1 MESEE
6 SHQEYRNMSEEGIN
20 KFDKNKVLNIN
31 YESNVLPRVTEQDD
45 DSSDGEYDREKQIEI
60 EQIHR
65 KSNSEGETNRIDKYK
80 VSDSDYEFKA
90 TPREYDQD
98 DDDVESYTIYEH
110 DKEIKSEQIHQDV
123 ESKSENEINQIDKYE
138 ESHSDYESDTSTILD
153 YKDDISQNLLESN
166 DESDIDYSYAKVATH
181 KKPSG
186 YADEA
191 QIQKTPLKS

>member
-6 SHQEYRNMSEEGIN
+6 SHQEYRNMSEKGIN

-65 KSNSEGETNRIDKYK
+65 KSSSEGETNRIDKYK
-80 VSDSDYEFKA
+80 VSDSDYEFEA

-138 ESHSDYESDTSTILD
+138 ESHSDYESDTS
-153 YKDDISQNLLESN
+153 
-166 DESDIDYSYAKVATH
+166 
-181 KKPSG
+181 
-186 YADEA
+186 
-191 QIQKTPLKS
+191 

>member
-1 MESEE
+1 MMLSPIL
-6 SHQEYRNMSEEGIN
+6 YMNMT
-20 KFDKNKVLNIN
+20 K
-31 YESNVLPRVTEQDD
+31 R
-45 DSSDGEYDREKQIEI
+45 SSD
-60 EQIHR
+60 QIH
-65 KSNSEGETNRIDKYK
+65 
-80 VSDSDYEFKA
+80 
-90 TPREYDQD
+90 
-98 DDDVESYTIYEH
+98 H
-110 DKEIKSEQIHQDV
+110 DV